1 MQQPDIRQL
10 LQMMQSPAGQQLMQ
24 YLKTNGGSAA
34 QDAAAKAASGDLTAA
49 QNSLAPLLEDPKLR
63 ILLQQLGGTHE

>member
-10 LQMMQSPAGQQLMQ
+10 LQLMQSPAGQQLMQ
-24 YLKTNGGSAA
+24 YLKANGGSAA